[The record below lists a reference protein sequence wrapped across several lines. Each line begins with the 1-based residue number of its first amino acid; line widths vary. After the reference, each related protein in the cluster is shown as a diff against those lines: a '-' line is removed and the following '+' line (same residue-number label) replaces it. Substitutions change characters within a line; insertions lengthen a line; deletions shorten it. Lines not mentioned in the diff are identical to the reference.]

1 MSSQRQV
8 TVAEL
13 QRAWRAVQDGA
24 FQDHHTPYAAQPGL
38 AASLRPAGGRLIP
51 VLGCAGGAG
60 ASTTSL
66 ALALAVD
73 APCRLVDTAA
83 PSMSG
88 LAGAS
93 TAEHGQHTPGW
104 SRGTRDQVV
113 IDRPTG
119 PAGTRGGVPAPAPAG
134 RDDAATVVDLA
145 RPPENLLQ
153 APSWQRDVALGGD
166 PLVLVTPATVP
177 GLRRLESTLSVLTG
191 HCDVG
196 RAVAVVVGPR
206 RSRWPGPVRHGL
218 GPHSTDLERAG
229 RVVAFPCD
237 RRLAVT
243 GLDTSP
249 LPAPLLTAAAA
260 VLHLLPVPRPEPDP
274 DPVKEGT

>member
-1 MSSQRQV
+1 MSRQRQV
-8 TVAEL
+8 SVAEL
-13 QRAWRAVQDGA
+13 QRAWRAIQAGA
-24 FQDHHTPYAAQPGL
+24 FQNPPPYAAGPGL

-51 VLGCAGGAG
+51 VLGCGGGVG

-73 APCRLVDTAA
+73 GPCRLVDAAA
-83 PSMSG
+83 PPVSG

-93 TAEHGQHTPGW
+93 TAELGAHTPGW

-119 PAGTRGGVPAPAPAG
+119 TLGAPAEIPAPPPG
-134 RDDAATVVDLA
+134 DRDDAATIVDLA
-145 RPPENLLQ
+145 RPPETLLE
-153 APSWQRDVALGGD
+153 APSWQQDVALGGD
-166 PLVLVTPATVP
+166 PLVLVTSATLP
-177 GLRRLESTLSVLTG
+177 GLRRLESTLTLLAA
-191 HCDVG
+191 HCDTIRV
-196 RAVAVVVGPR
+196 VAVVLGPR

-218 GPHSTDLERAG
+218 GPRAAGLERAG
-229 RVVAFPCD
+229 RVVTFPAD

-249 LPAPLLTAAAA
+249 LPAPLLTAAAT
-260 VLHLLPVPRPEPDP
+260 VLHLLAATRQEP
-274 DPVKEGT
+274 DPVKEGTRG